1 VAEKAHS
8 SSGSDSS
15 NRFILCAYIKHGET
29 NYRYRKA
36 HFHTC
41 PKKPLKLVA
50 KALDRPLSNTQTCQN
65 RPGVSKN
72 ILCGSIIGHHATPG
86 EAFAEAV
93 LTQHCAPAW
102 SSRDWYRQKGLEH
115 TAMPSGKSYYHRRR
129 GIAKREEESSRPCS
143 TTTHSSVERASLPP
157 GDT

>member
-1 VAEKAHS
+1 MAEKAHS

-50 KALDRPLSNTQTCQN
+50 KALNRPLSNTQTCQN

-102 SSRDWYRQKGLEH
+102 SSRDWYRQK
-115 TAMPSGKSYYHRRR
+115 ASNIPQCRR
-129 GIAKREEESSRPCS
+129 GSHTTIAGGALLSAKKNLQGLVQLLL
-143 TTTHSSVERASLPP
+143 TLP
-157 GDT
+157 